1 MGKDLDDRKLGGNQ
15 RAEGMEQG
23 RIAGIDCDSD
33 LMTLFAPVNSATLTK
48 EPNCMRRGGLA
59 GAGIT
64 ALMSREAVCYD
75 NAPMESFLHTLVRHR
90 NHNRADAQR
99 IIFAFIEG
107 FYEPNPAP
115 FRHRYIARSRWS

>member
-33 LMTLFAPVNSATLTK
+33 LMTLFAPVNSATFTK

-64 ALMSREAVCYD
+64 ALMSRVLPHISMLPGAISCLIYF
-75 NAPMESFLHTLVRHR
+75 APGLS
-90 NHNRADAQR
+90 
-99 IIFAFIEG
+99 
-107 FYEPNPAP
+107 
-115 FRHRYIARSRWS
+115 